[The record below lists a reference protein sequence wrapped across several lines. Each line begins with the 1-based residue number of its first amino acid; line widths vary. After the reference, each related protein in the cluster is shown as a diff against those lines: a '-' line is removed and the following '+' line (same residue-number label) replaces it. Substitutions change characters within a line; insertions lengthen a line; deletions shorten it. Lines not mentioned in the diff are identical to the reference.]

1 MQRKITK
8 KLIEWKN
15 SPKRMPL
22 IVNGARQVG
31 KTFIL
36 KEFGVKNYKHV
47 VHINLE
53 TNLLVNSYFQ
63 TDITPLRIIQF
74 LETVSNT
81 QIIAGETLVIL
92 DEIQSCPRALA
103 SLKTFCEEA
112 PQYHIAA
119 AGSLL
124 GVAVNRD
131 QFSFPVGKVNEL
143 SMFPMDFEEFLWAMD
158 KDLLCNEITTHFA
171 ALEAMLEALHVQAME
186 LYKQYLII
194 GGMPAVLEEFVETKS
209 LLTSTEIQ
217 GRILNEY
224 IADMAKYATPATSVK
239 IRASYNSIPSQLA
252 KENRKFQY
260 KIVQKG
266 GTATLF
272 GESIEWLNS
281 AGIILKC
288 QKIDHGFMPIAAYT
302 DLSDFKLYMSDIGML
317 TMKSGMAQQ
326 TILSQMEVENGFL
339 GVMSENYVAQALV
352 CNGFP
357 LYYWKNENTAEIDF
371 VLQIDGQVIPLEVKK
386 GLRTKSVSMTMFA
399 NKYNC
404 PYSIRVSGKNF
415 GYENNIKSI
424 PLYAVFCLNVGC

>member
-1 MQRKITK
+1 MQRKVTSQ
-8 KLIEWKN
+8 LIAWKN
-15 SPKRMPL
+15 KHKRMPL

-31 KTFIL
+31 KTYIL
-36 KEFGVKNYKHV
+36 KEFGLQNFKQV

-53 TNLLVNSYFQ
+53 TNQLVNSYFE

-74 LETVSNT
+74 LETVTNT
-81 QIIAGETLVIL
+81 RIIAGDTLVIL
-92 DEIQSCPRALA
+92 DEIQACYRALA
-103 SLKTFCEEA
+103 SLKAFCEQA
-112 PQYHIAA
+112 PQYHIVA

-131 QFSFPVGKVNEL
+131 QFSFPVGKVDEL
-143 SMFPMDFEEFLWAMD
+143 FMFPMDFEEFLWAMD
-158 KDLLCNEITTHFA
+158 NEMLSKEILTHFESM
-171 ALEAMLEALHVQAME
+171 EAMPKALHIKAME
-186 LYKQYLII
+186 LYKQYLIV
-194 GGMPAVLEEFVETKS
+194 GGMPAVVEEFIETKS

-239 IRASYNSIPSQLA
+239 IRACYNSIPTQLA

-288 QKIDHGFMPIAAYT
+288 QKINHGFMPISAYS
-302 DLSDFKLYMSDIGML
+302 DLSDFKVYMSDIGML

-326 TILSQMEVENGFL
+326 TILSPVEEENGFL
-339 GVMSENYVAQALV
+339 GVMSENFVAQALT

-357 LYYWKNENTAEIDF
+357 LYYWKNENTAELDF
-371 VLQIDGQVIPLEVKK
+371 VLQIKGQVIPLEVKK
-386 GLRTKSVSMTMFA
+386 GLRTKSVSMAMFVK
-399 NKYNC
+399 KYNS

-415 GYENNIKSI
+415 GYENQIKSL
-424 PLYAVFCLNVGC
+424 PLYAMFCLKKD

>member
-1 MQRKITK
+1 MQRKISS
-8 KLIEWKN
+8 KLIAWKD

-31 KTFIL
+31 KTYIL
-36 KEFGVKNYKHV
+36 KEFGARFFQQV
-47 VHINLE
+47 VHVNLE
-53 TNLLVNSYFQ
+53 TNRLVNSYFD

-74 LETVSNT
+74 LETITNMR
-81 QIIAGETLVIL
+81 IIPRETLVIL
-92 DEIQSCPRALA
+92 DEIQACSRALA
-103 SLKTFCEEA
+103 SLKVFCEEA
-112 PQYHIAA
+112 PQYHIIA

-124 GVAVNRD
+124 GVAINRD
-131 QFSFPVGKVNEL
+131 QFSFPVGKVDEL
-143 SMFPMDFEEFLWAMD
+143 AMFPMDFEEFLWAMD
-158 KDLLCNEITTHFA
+158 KNLLSKEIVTHFA
-171 ALEAMLEALHVQAME
+171 GMETMPEAIHMQAME
-186 LYKQYLII
+186 LYKQYLIV
-194 GGMPAVLEEFVETKS
+194 GGMPAVVAEFVETKS

-239 IRASYNSIPSQLA
+239 IRACYNSIPAQLA
-252 KENRKFQY
+252 KENKKFQY

-288 QKIDHGFMPIAAYT
+288 QKTDHGYMPIAAYT
-302 DLSDFKLYMSDIGML
+302 DPGDFKLYMSDIGML

-326 TILSQMEVENGFL
+326 TIMSPMAEENGFM

-357 LYYWKNENTAEIDF
+357 LYYWKNENTAELDF
-371 VLQIDGQVIPLEVKK
+371 VLQLEGKVIPVEVKK
-386 GLRTKSVSMTMFA
+386 GLRTKSVSMTMFVK
-399 NKYNC
+399 KYSC
-404 PYSIRVSGKNF
+404 PYSIRISGKNF
-415 GYENNIKSI
+415 GFENQIKSV
-424 PLYAVFCLNVGC
+424 PLYAVFCIK